1 MKLHQAAYK
10 VLLAAD
16 RPLHPREVY
25 ERILAERLFHFGA
38 QDPISVVASTLR
50 RRSAGAGGVETM
62 FEKIGTNLYK
72 AIP

>member
-10 VLLAAD
+10 ILLAAD

-50 RRSAGAGGVETM
+50 RRSTGAGSTKAM
-62 FEKIGTNLYK
+62 FEKVGTNLFK